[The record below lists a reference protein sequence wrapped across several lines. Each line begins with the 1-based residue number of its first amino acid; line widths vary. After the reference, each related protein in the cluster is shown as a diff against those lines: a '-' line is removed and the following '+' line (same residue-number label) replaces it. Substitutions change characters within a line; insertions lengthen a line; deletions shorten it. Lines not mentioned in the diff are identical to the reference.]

1 MNIEKI
7 DAQNPNA
14 EPESLPAV
22 SAGNLPEA
30 IFPVLKTLGGDEQGH
45 VTMEEMTAIVAKYM
59 LDSGDDEPGDDEK
72 VAGRRKLYVQESDTA
87 TVYYHS
93 GVDDD
98 DWLPVSSANAR
109 QVITTGILSTDDY
122 PSVRSAVGFWVDDKI
137 IPDGVLDQSI
147 YVPASEMEIKD
158 LVPGAETKTGNSLFY
173 IKNAIIY
180 RTAYKLVLSYPQLIQ
195 QAIMSDQLR
204 WQPID
209 VETKLDFLLREENRN
224 LGKCG
229 VLRNSV
235 SVFSLGGSY
244 KEALEREYA
253 VNGYYFRFPSRY
265 RYDEYRK
272 RLVEDD

>member
-1 MNIEKI
+1 MPDIL
-7 DAQNPNA
+7 
-14 EPESLPAV
+14 S
-22 SAGNLPEA
+22 
-30 IFPVLKTLGGDEQGH
+30 
-45 VTMEEMTAIVAKYM
+45 
-59 LDSGDDEPGDDEK
+59 
-72 VAGRRKLYVQESDTA
+72 ESD
-87 TVYYHS
+87 
-93 GVDDD
+93 
-98 DWLPVSSANAR
+98 
-109 QVITTGILSTDDY
+109 Y
-122 PSVRSAVGFWVDDKI
+122 PAVRSAVGFWVDDTI
-137 IPDGVLDQSI
+137 VPDGVLDQSI

-158 LVPGAETKTGNSLFY
+158 LVPGAETKTGNPLFY

-224 LGKCG
+224 LAKCG

-235 SVFSLGGSY
+235 SVFSLGDGY
-244 KEALEREYA
+244 KESLEREYA